1 MDNYAVIYDNLPHK
15 INAFTMHHPVDNFYT
30 IILNSRIS
38 CDCAQ
43 KAFEHELKHIKNQ
56 DFNDYK
62 NVSEVET
69 LAHI

>member
-1 MDNYAVIYDNLPHK
+1 MDNFMVVYDNLPHK
-15 INAFTMHHPVDNFYT
+15 INAFTMHHSIDDFYT

-43 KAFEHELKHIKNQ
+43 RAFEHELRHIKNN
-56 DFNDYK
+56 DFDK
-62 NVSEVET
+62 NKSVNEIET